1 MSSWSESAWRRRMLA
16 LFHLPP
22 GSAREFLSFTFL
34 VVIKKFCTGLAS
46 RAASTR
52 EVPEG
57 WGLLNR
63 TADPYAA

>member
-22 GSAREFLSFTFL
+22 GSARDLSFTFL